1 MILSSSIAK
10 PPFLRIS
17 FSLFIVTT
25 IPFFITM
32 SAMVV
37 FLQTLKSNHASS
49 FYPLFNV
56 RLNRRIAYLTALGF
70 ANNSGTNFK
79 ARHCDY

>member
-1 MILSSSIAK
+1 
-10 PPFLRIS
+10 
-17 FSLFIVTT
+17 
-25 IPFFITM
+25 
-32 SAMVV
+32 MVV
-37 FLQTLKSNHASS
+37 FLQTLKSNHAGS

-56 RLNRRIAYLTALGF
+56 RLSRRIAYLTALGF